1 MERFLSHRWVVR
13 GAQIATAL
21 VFLAAA
27 LPKISDVPQFAKDIA
42 AYQLAPVWSH
52 HLIAMTLPWIELVA
66 ALALIVKIRER
77 AAAVVATG
85 AMLAFTL
92 AVAWAWSQGL
102 SIDCGCF
109 GKGVSGPV
117 GVSKF
122 LQNVGLTALAA
133 VAAKR
138 ARGA

>member
-13 GAQIATAL
+13 GAQIATGL
-21 VFLAAA
+21 IFLAAA
-27 LPKISDVPQFAKDIA
+27 LPKISDVPQFAKDVA

-52 HLIAMTLPWIELVA
+52 HLIAITLPWIELVA

-77 AAAVVATG
+77 SGAIIATG
-85 AMLAFTL
+85 AMVLFTA
-92 AVAWAWSQGL
+92 AVAWAWAKGL

-109 GKGVSGPV
+109 GKGVSEPV
-117 GVSKF
+117 GASKF

-133 VAAKR
+133 VAARR
-138 ARGA
+138 ATGA

>member
-13 GAQIATAL
+13 GARIATAL

-66 ALALIVKIRER
+66 ALALIVRIRER
-77 AAAVVATG
+77 AAAVVAAG
-85 AMLAFTL
+85 AMLVFTL
-92 AVAWAWSQGL
+92 AVAWAWSKGL

-109 GKGVSGPV
+109 GKGVSEPV
-117 GVSKF
+117 GASKF

-133 VAAKR
+133 VAARR
-138 ARGA
+138 ATGA

>member
-1 MERFLSHRWVVR
+1 MDRFLSHRWVVR
-13 GAQIATAL
+13 AAQIATAL

-52 HLIAMTLPWIELVA
+52 HLVAMTLPWIELVA
-66 ALALIVKIRER
+66 ALALLLKIRER
-77 AAAVVATG
+77 AAAMVATA
-85 AMLAFTL
+85 AMLTFTA

-109 GKGVSGPV
+109 GKGVSEPV
-117 GVSKF
+117 GVAKF

-133 VAAKR
+133 VAARR
-138 ARGA
+138 ATGA

>member
-1 MERFLSHRWVVR
+1 MEDFLRHRWVVR
-13 GAQIATAL
+13 TAQIATAL

-52 HLIAMTLPWIELVA
+52 HLLAMTLPWIELVV
-66 ALALIVKIRER
+66 ALALLAGIRER

-85 AMLAFTL
+85 AMVVFTL
-92 AVAWAWSQGL
+92 AVVWAWSKGL

-109 GKGVSGPV
+109 GKGASEPV
-117 GVSKF
+117 GASKL

-133 VAAKR
+133 VAAVR